1 MRFNL
6 NCIGI
11 ERQVQTVFNNI
22 ASESRP
28 VFVRISDHVSVV
40 VAHGTVHLGQKFHF
54 FDGLD
59 GEFETSGNVGHLFT
73 DGSRRGVLAMGAG
86 EHGNTGPFVS
96 ETFELIDD
104 QLQMRAEKLTAG
116 RKHQGV
122 RSVVDVFRRA
132 AEMNE
137 FAGGSKM
144 FIDGHLALNP
154 VFNRLNV
161 MVGGFFDVFNCL
173 AVGNGEAAD

>member
-1 MRFNL
+1 
-6 NCIGI
+6 
-11 ERQVQTVFNNI
+11 
-22 ASESRP
+22 
-28 VFVRISDHVSVV
+28 
-40 VAHGTVHLGQKFHF
+40 
-54 FDGLD
+54 
-59 GEFETSGNVGHLFT
+59 
-73 DGSRRGVLAMGAG
+73 MGAG

-161 MVGGFFDVFNCL
+161 MLVVFSMSL
-173 AVGNGEAAD
+173 IAWQSATEKLLTKPRR

>member
-1 MRFNL
+1 M
-6 NCIGI
+6 G
-11 ERQVQTVFNNI
+11 
-22 ASESRP
+22 
-28 VFVRISDHVSVV
+28 VV
-40 VAHGTVHLGQKFHF
+40 VADGAVHLGEQFHF
-54 FDGLD
+54 FDGLNSKL
-59 GEFETSGNVGHLFT
+59 ETSGNVGHFFT
-73 DGSRRGVLAMGAG
+73 DGGRGSVLTVCTGQ
-86 EHGNTGPFVS
+86 HGNTGPFVS
-96 ETFELIDD
+96 KTFELIDD
-104 QLQMRAEKLTAG
+104 QLQMRAEELTAG